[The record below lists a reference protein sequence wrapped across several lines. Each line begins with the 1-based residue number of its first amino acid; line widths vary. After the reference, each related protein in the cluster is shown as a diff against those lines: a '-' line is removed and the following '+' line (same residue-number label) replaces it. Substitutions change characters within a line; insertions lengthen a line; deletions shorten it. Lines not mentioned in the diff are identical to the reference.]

1 MSSADMI
8 TGRQQ
13 AILERLGAGGT
24 RSYAELAEAWQV
36 SEMTIRRDVEKLAG
50 VGAVVKTLGGVYRPR
65 GGEHLYETALESRFS
80 EHVNEKRAIAVRAV
94 ALIAEGETLY
104 LDGGTTCIH
113 LARRIARDRL
123 SVNVVTNS
131 PMVCLELGKSDQV
144 RVTGLGGEMDANS
157 LCFCGP
163 SCETAARE
171 CYVDHAFLTTKGFV
185 PAEGTYESFEGTARI
200 KQVMV
205 AQCSAVVLLIDHS
218 KFGRRALRK
227 VLEASQVHTVVT
239 DDGVPEHVLS
249 SAHTHGCNVL
259 VAPASDAKE

>member
-1 MSSADMI
+1 MRPGDTI

-24 RSYAELAEAWQV
+24 GSYAELAEAWHV

-50 VGAVVKTLGGVYRPR
+50 VGAVVKTLGGVYRPP
-65 GGEHLYETALESRFS
+65 GVEHLYETALQSRFA
-80 EHVNEKRAIAVRAV
+80 EHVHEKRAIAARAL
-94 ALIAEGETLY
+94 ALIVDGETVY

-144 RVTGLGGEMDANS
+144 RVTGLGGELDTNS
-157 LCFCGP
+157 LCFYGP
-163 SCETAARE
+163 SCEAASRE

-185 PAEGTYESFEGTARI
+185 PDEGTYESFEGTARI
-200 KQVMV
+200 KHFVV
-205 AQCSAVVLLIDHS
+205 AQCSAVALLIDHS

-239 DDGVPEHVLS
+239 DAGVPGHVLS
-249 SAHTHGCNVL
+249 SARTHGCNVL
-259 VAPASDAKE
+259 VAAGNDAKE